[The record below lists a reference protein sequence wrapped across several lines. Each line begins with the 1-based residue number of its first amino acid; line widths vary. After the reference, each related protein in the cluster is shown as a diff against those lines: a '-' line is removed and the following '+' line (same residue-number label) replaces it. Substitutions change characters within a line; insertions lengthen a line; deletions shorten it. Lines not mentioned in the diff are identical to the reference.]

1 VPVLLS
7 AYISGAYL
15 EHQQAQDVLMH
26 QAAVLQGDSM
36 AAAAAGGVNGL
47 LIHHTAS
54 GAGPD
59 LMAYAGATTGTGGAA
74 AAAGGSG
81 AVGGMGTWPQQQQ
94 QPSQSQSSSVGLDTS
109 NVEQAANTHQL
120 DQRQASIRSSG
131 ANTGSN
137 AGGNRKGQ

>member
-1 VPVLLS
+1 
-7 AYISGAYL
+7 
-15 EHQQAQDVLMH
+15 MH

-36 AAAAAGGVNGL
+36 AAAAAGAVNGL
-47 LIHHTAS
+47 LMHHTAS

-59 LMAYAGATTGTGGAA
+59 LIPHPGATTGTGGV
-74 AAAGGSG
+74 AAAGASG
-81 AVGGMGTWPQQQQ
+81 AMGTWPQQQQQ

-109 NVEQAANTHQL
+109 NVEQAANTNQL
-120 DQRQASIRSSG
+120 DQRQASMRSSG